1 MIHKKII
8 NLKKKL
14 SSIFNSPKEVIAF
27 FLPIILAII
36 CLIPVPYYITLGGGT
51 LSLDK
56 KIEVSGEDKK
66 KGKFYASYVKEMKG
80 NVLAYGL
87 SFVIPGL
94 EREKI
99 DDVVMEDE
107 ELDEYRF
114 RERFDF
120 DLSLENAK
128 KVAFDSLGLPI
139 TEKESDLFVLY
150 IDKESKTDLKVKD
163 KILEVDGKKVKS
175 REDVLNII
183 NGKNLYD
190 DVNILVLRDE
200 EEVVTTTKVISIN
213 NEKKIGVYIGVL
225 KKYETERDVS
235 FDFSKREAGPSG
247 GLMISLSL
255 YNKLSS
261 SDITKGRKV
270 VGTGTIDEDGNVGE
284 IGGVK
289 YKLRGAARKGASIF
303 FVPYENYK
311 EAKDEKEDK
320 GFDIELV
327 PVRTFDEAL
336 EYLKTN

>member
-8 NLKKKL
+8 NLKKKVSL
-14 SSIFNSPKEVIAF
+14 IFKSPKEVIAF
-27 FLPIILAII
+27 FLPILLAII

-56 KIEVSGEDKK
+56 KIEVSGEEKK
-66 KGKFYASYVKEMKG
+66 RGKFYASYVKEMKG

-99 DDVVMEDE
+99 EDVVMEDE

-128 KVAFDSLGLPI
+128 KVAFDALDLPI
-139 TEKESDLFVLY
+139 MEKESNLFVLY
-150 IDKESKTDLKVKD
+150 IDKEAKTNLKVKD
-163 KILEVDGKKVKS
+163 KILKVDGKDVKS
-175 REDVLNII
+175 SEDILNIVQS
-183 NGKNLYD
+183 KNLYD

-200 EEVVTTTKVISIN
+200 EEVNTKTKVISIN

-225 KKYETERDVS
+225 KKYETEKEVS

-261 SDITKGRKV
+261 SDITKGRKI
-270 VGTGTIDEDGNVGE
+270 VGTGTVDEDGNVGE

-289 YKLRGAARKGASIF
+289 YKLIGAVNDASDIF
-303 FVPYENYK
+303 IVPEANYEEALKVKEDNNYK
-311 EAKDEKEDK
+311 IKIIKAKT
-320 GFDIELV
+320 FNQVIES
-327 PVRTFDEAL
+327 
-336 EYLKTN
+336 LKK